1 MEDLNPIFWAPNRAL
16 VTTSSILNVYFKLPN
31 LLQQYRKGISKWG
44 SRYKPK
50 FNKLKNLN
58 KVLGVQ
64 STCLAIPLVLTRGI
78 AGP

>member
-31 LLQQYRKGISKWG
+31 LLQKYRKGISKWG

-50 FNKLKNLN
+50 FNKLRNFN

-64 STCLAIPLVLTRGI
+64 STCPAILLVLTRGI
-78 AGP
+78 AGH